1 MKLEFLRKE
10 FEREVIGPAIL
21 QEVYRACHARARKY
35 PPSIYGGS
43 HAWDEDAINDLA
55 QDVIVDRLLGENQL
69 DYLFDMSRTV
79 KDWRALLDRQIRI
92 TLARRRVRTVV
103 DNMLDRARR
112 VLRGDDNVA
121 ISKFG
126 RWTVFKLVESTQDY
140 QPLTD
145 EQIRSIVEKV
155 RVIPRQPPSQ
165 SDRAPSVYGKR
176 YFQTLLYIV
185 LEEATGGVTV
195 RDLGMVFEKVFTDWV
210 PAVLELSEEIP
221 HSEFDAPDTG
231 PEVREAAEKIIAKM
245 TKEDA
250 IIIRGRLAGLPDVE
264 VAPLLGISRPTLIKR
279 RNILFNKIIRPI
291 ADDLDEKGQDA
302 LIERVAMAALEKAG
316 ADGTDNR

>member
-1 MKLEFLRKE
+1 MKLTLLIEE
-10 FEREVIGPAIL
+10 FEREVIGPNVL
-21 QEVYRACHARARKY
+21 QEIRKACHTRARKY

-43 HAWDEDAINDLA
+43 STWDEDAVNDLV
-55 QDVIVDRLLGENQL
+55 QDVIVDRLLGENQI
-69 DYLFDMSRTV
+69 YYIFDVSRTI

-112 VLRGDDNVA
+112 VLRRDDKVTV
-121 ISKFG
+121 SKFG
-126 RWTVFKLVESTQDY
+126 RWAVFRLVESTQEY

-145 EQIRSIVEKV
+145 EQVRSIVEIV
-155 RVIPRQPPSQ
+155 RVIPRQSPSR
-165 SDRAPSVYGKR
+165 SERAPSVYRKQD
-176 YFQTLLYIV
+176 FETLLHYV
-185 LEEATGGVTV
+185 LKEATGGVTV

-210 PAVLELSEEIP
+210 PAVLELSEDVP
-221 HSEFDAPDTG
+221 HRTIDAPDTTL
-231 PEVREAAEKIIAKM
+231 EVREALGKIIAKM

-264 VAPLLGISRPTLIKR
+264 VAGMLDISRPTLIKR
-279 RNILFNKIIRPI
+279 RNILFNKVIHPI

-302 LIERVAMAALEKAG
+302 LIDRVAMAAFEKAG
-316 ADGTDNR
+316 SDEADN

>member
-1 MKLEFLRKE
+1 MKLVFLREE

-21 QEVYRACHARARKY
+21 QEVRKACLARARKY

-43 HAWDEDAINDLA
+43 PAWEEDALNDLV
-55 QDVIVDRLLGENQL
+55 QDVIVERLLGENQIY
-69 DYLFDMSRTV
+69 YLFDIARTV

-112 VLRGDDNVA
+112 VLRSDDKVV

-126 RWTVFKLVESTQDY
+126 RWSLFRLGKSTQDY
-140 QPLTD
+140 QPVTD

-165 SDRAPSVYGKR
+165 SDRAPSVYGKQD
-176 YFQTLLYIV
+176 FETLLHIV

-195 RDLGMVFEKVFTDWV
+195 RDLGLVFEKVFTDWV
-210 PAVLELSEEIP
+210 PAVLELGEDIP
-221 HSEFDAPDTG
+221 HSEFDTPDTAS
-231 PEVREAAEKIIAKM
+231 EVREAAERIIAKM

-279 RNILFNKIIRPI
+279 RNILFNKVIRPI

-316 ADGTDNR
+316 